1 MLKIPYTTML
11 QYAIFL
17 RLRCRIIYLIHILP
31 PSHIMCLFMVM
42 HNF

>member
-17 RLRCRIIYLIHILP
+17 RLRCRIYLIHILLL
-31 PSHIMCLFMVM
+31 SHIMCLFMVV